1 MSHESAPATELV
13 ATSCCACGRALVD
26 SESLASGIGPVC
38 AEKFGGR
45 DVLDPEVRAE
55 ANRLIYRLA
64 ILQRSPAAIP
74 LLERLRE
81 LGFEA
86 LAKKIGERLEE
97 WVEVRA
103 ELHDVGGESRVVL
116 TFPQIDS
123 RADFDALVADL
134 RAIPGRRWEEV
145 PGVGKRNTLPRTKTA
160 NKAFLVL
167 VARHFPGRVVRTP
180 KRFFTTPSNLVPSR
194 AA

>member
-1 MSHESAPATELV
+1 MSHENAPATELV

-45 DVLDPEVRAE
+45 ATLDPETRAE

-64 ILQRSPAAIP
+64 VLQRSPAAIP
-74 LLERLRE
+74 LLDRLRE
-81 LGFEA
+81 LGFA
-86 LAKKIGERLEE
+86 DLTRRIGERLEE
-97 WVEVRA
+97 FVEVRA
-103 ELHDVGGESRVVL
+103 ELVDVGNESRIVL
-116 TFPQIDS
+116 TFPSIDD
-123 RADFDALVADL
+123 RATFDALIADL
-134 RAIPGRRWEEV
+134 RSIPGRRWEEV
-145 PGVGKRNTLPRTKTA
+145 PNVGKRNTLPRTKAA
-160 NKAFLVL
+160 NEAFLDI

-180 KRFFTTPSNLVPSR
+180 KRVFVAPSNPAPSR